1 MSSATVS
8 GVVRGFAGSTTS
20 LARGVGGGTADRV
33 MRPTRHRGRHC
44 AGACPSFLRSIRGNP
59 SLRAVLWARVLEFGP
74 AVGVRPRAPRGV
86 ADLEHIRRP
95 VADLA
100 RDVAHRADD
109 DPDDAADVRCTRLDH
124 DLDGVLARLESVEGV
139 AHAGRAAAGSS
150 WGRAWALS
158 PSGSGPPRP
167 GRGGSASLTILRT
180 TLPNCLGSG
189 PALYW
194 MP

>member
-1 MSSATVS
+1 MRSPSGDAARTPAGAAQRGSVRRVSPPARPQRASAAVAFAQASAGRSGETNSSA
-8 GVVRGFAGSTTS
+8 
-20 LARGVGGGTADRV
+20 
-33 MRPTRHRGRHC
+33 
-44 AGACPSFLRSIRGNP
+44 I
-59 SLRAVLWARVLEFGP
+59 LWARVREFGTD
-74 AVGVRPRAPRGV
+74 VGVRPRAPRGV

-139 AHAGRAAAGSS
+139 AHAGRAAAASS
-150 WGRAWALS
+150 CGRSSALS
-158 PSGSGPPRP
+158 PSGSAPPRP

>member
-1 MSSATVS
+1 VRAFGSRNLHRDGRSS
-8 GVVRGFAGSTTS
+8 
-20 LARGVGGGTADRV
+20 
-33 MRPTRHRGRHC
+33 
-44 AGACPSFLRSIRGNP
+44 
-59 SLRAVLWARVLEFGP
+59 RAMLWARVLEFGTD
-74 AVGVRPRAPRGV
+74 VGVRPRAPRGV

-100 RDVAHRADD
+100 RHVAHRADD
-109 DPDDAADVRCTRLDH
+109 DSDDAADVRCTRLDH

-139 AHAGRAAAGSS
+139 AHAGRAAAASS
-150 WGRAWALS
+150 WGRASAMS
-158 PSGSGPPRP
+158 PSGSAPPRP